1 MWKSFVANA
10 ESKQRLLIFIVAYN
24 AEKTIADVL
33 RRMPDALADS
43 YDVEVLVIDDA
54 SQDKTFERGH
64 AHSRESG
71 GPFPIKVLFNPVNQ
85 GYGGN
90 QKIGFHYA
98 IKNGFD
104 FVALVHGDGQYAP
117 ECLPDLLAPLSSGD
131 ADAVFGSR
139 MISPGAARSG
149 GMPLYKYV
157 GNKILTWSQN
167 TLLNSA
173 LSEFHSG
180 YRIYSVA
187 ALARIRFHLNTNV
200 FHFDTEI
207 IIQLLFA
214 GQRIKE
220 LPIPTYYGDEICHV
234 DGLRYA
240 WDVATTTLKAKAQS
254 FGLFY
259 DRKFDCAS
267 DAAGNA
273 KYATK
278 LDYRSPQSV
287 ALEKVGCGDRV
298 VDFGCGEG
306 TFDAA
311 LRAKGCYVTGV
322 DFKEPADAD
331 GFDNF
336 VVHNLDSAELPID
349 LFDQEYLLFLDII
362 EHLKSPEAFVE
373 SLRQGLIRNP
383 SAKLLVSTGN
393 VGFILTR
400 LGLIFGMFNYG
411 PRGILDL
418 THTRLFTFA
427 TIRRLFEQGGFTV
440 VDVQGIPAPFPLAFG
455 SGSLSKS
462 LLSLNAIAIRVWR
475 SLFAYQVFMIVEPRP
490 ALEYLL
496 ETAETVSAERAQDDG
511 AD

>member
-1 MWKSFVANA
+1 MWKGSVAKA
-10 ESKQRLLIFIVAYN
+10 DSKQRLLIFIVAYN

-33 RRMPDALADS
+33 RRMPEALAES

-64 AHSRESG
+64 THSRESG
-71 GPFPIKVLFNPVNQ
+71 GPFPIKVLFNPANQ

-117 ECLPDLLAPLSSGD
+117 ECLPDLLGPLSSGD

-149 GMPLYKYV
+149 GMPLYKFV

-167 TLLNSA
+167 ALLDST

-187 ALARIRFHLNTNV
+187 ALARIPFHLNTNV

-259 DRKFDCAS
+259 DRKFDCAP
-267 DAAGNA
+267 DTEGNA

-278 LDYRSPQSV
+278 LDYRSPQLE
-287 ALEKVGCGDRV
+287 ALKRVGSSDRV

-311 LRAKGCYVTGV
+311 LRAKGCHVTGV
-322 DFKEPADAD
+322 DFEPPADAD

-336 VVHNLDSAELPID
+336 IVHNLDDAELPVD
-349 LFDQEYLLFLDII
+349 LSDQDCLLFLDII

-393 VGFILTR
+393 VGFLFTR
-400 LGLIFGMFNYG
+400 LGLTFGMFNYG

-440 VDVQGIPAPFPLAFG
+440 VETQGVPAPFPLAFG
-455 SGSLSKS
+455 PGALSK
-462 LLSLNAIAIRVWR
+462 LLMSLNGLAIRIWR
-475 SLFAYQVFMIVEPRP
+475 SLFAYQIFMVVEPRP

-496 ETAETVSAERAQDDG
+496 ESAETVSAERAQDDG
-511 AD
+511 AN